1 MAELG
6 EISARPDLFVVAEC
20 LPTWYQHVDSRNI
33 HTRDVTLKEPTI
45 NINCISKGRWLQ
57 TIAGQARR
65 RWEKKPPSGSVKDS
79 MQQCQLTG
87 EAGSNTQS
95 SSIPVQPAKRKKI
108 EWLKGNIEGAGFG
121 SCLGVGVEP
130 NSWRE
135 ARAVTRLGGAG
146 DRGPGDGQIQL
157 TGAGH
162 RGRFWNESFRVLH
175 AGRKR
180 NRQGKHDQHPHH
192 RQHHQQC
199 WQPMLPRQKPRW
211 SPIND
216 NQTTQA
222 RFDSNGCRL
231 TRRVAQDRD
240 EMGTIQR
247 TMDAMDATN
256 RRLVQ
261 FHHRNTIPIS
271 QPRPKIGRPDLR
283 ETHDSVP
290 SNNRQEE
297 HHWLSFPSLFL
308 PAGTVPFT
316 EDLPKLATP
325 KVRGSSSS
333 YYTASR
339 AAKQPPAPSASAS
352 SSKPKMGSHI
362 DADPTQAVDG
372 LVRAI
377 RDLTSDPNYKLVAD
391 VFSEFLYVKEQNNKL
406 SSSHQVVLEE
416 YRKFRNELEEQKG
429 ELVDEKNDL
438 ELLVQ
443 EKVQEIIQLSATR
456 TRLEGD
462 LEDTQKALEE
472 KIAAAA
478 EAAATAAQEYANLQ
492 NITSKAYVDLEEK
505 AAKEHSDLQEK
516 TAKEYAD
523 LEEKKDKEYAD
534 LDAAKAAVEEEKRLG
549 EEAAAA
555 ATAKAAD
562 EIAALTEAKTG
573 LEEVKANNEAEIA
586 SLKGNVADLET
597 AKADLEQVKAD
608 NEAEIASLKEQIATL
623 EGEKKSLE
631 EQLEA
636 ARQEIASLNET
647 IVQKNNE
654 IESLQ
659 ESLRAAEEQ
668 IASLQQTVEDK
679 NTEIEDLHGKLTAE
693 GERANS
699 AEAHGRD
706 LQSQLDETTQSLQLT
721 TRKLTNLEQYRLV
734 LHSENDDTYVTV
746 LDKIWT
752 TIVTLVEGTFRP
764 DIDEQTLNDPSCWT
778 NLRNSP
784 YLKHA
789 TQLQIPLPQS
799 NTPAAKGMR
808 ISAVLAV
815 LSRAMHKH
823 LFRPVYLLDDD
834 DENLVKFLRALED
847 EDPTREAHMRAT
859 LVAMMPERQVE
870 QGARRVKMV
879 VREVSWLVQ
888 HLLTALQ
895 FEAFCSGLEAA
906 CKLACEQWMRIQLA
920 QMKIEPYFGPPY
932 DDFDWQVLELP
943 EFAEA
948 AEANAGHPRDDGDDF
963 GDDRLE
969 TIEASEVGRAP
980 SDTAGGAAD
989 AGFHEGGGGN
999 ALRHGHGHDEEMM
1012 DGEVDP
1018 DEILLVVWPS
1028 MCAVENGELMSIT
1041 QGLVISKE
1049 QARPALEEQR
1059 TRSRIIPRPG
1069 SRRARTLSMPGQ
1081 SRGSSPTR
1089 GKPTTTHFL
1098 AQSVTASDLDGPD
1111 DI

>member
-1 MAELG
+1 
-6 EISARPDLFVVAEC
+6 
-20 LPTWYQHVDSRNI
+20 
-33 HTRDVTLKEPTI
+33 
-45 NINCISKGRWLQ
+45 
-57 TIAGQARR
+57 
-65 RWEKKPPSGSVKDS
+65 
-79 MQQCQLTG
+79 
-87 EAGSNTQS
+87 
-95 SSIPVQPAKRKKI
+95 
-108 EWLKGNIEGAGFG
+108 
-121 SCLGVGVEP
+121 
-130 NSWRE
+130 
-135 ARAVTRLGGAG
+135 
-146 DRGPGDGQIQL
+146 
-157 TGAGH
+157 
-162 RGRFWNESFRVLH
+162 
-175 AGRKR
+175 
-180 NRQGKHDQHPHH
+180 
-192 RQHHQQC
+192 
-199 WQPMLPRQKPRW
+199 
-211 SPIND
+211 
-216 NQTTQA
+216 
-222 RFDSNGCRL
+222 
-231 TRRVAQDRD
+231 
-240 EMGTIQR
+240 
-247 TMDAMDATN
+247 
-256 RRLVQ
+256 
-261 FHHRNTIPIS
+261 
-271 QPRPKIGRPDLR
+271 
-283 ETHDSVP
+283 
-290 SNNRQEE
+290 
-297 HHWLSFPSLFL
+297 
-308 PAGTVPFT
+308 
-316 EDLPKLATP
+316 
-325 KVRGSSSS
+325 
-333 YYTASR
+333 
-339 AAKQPPAPSASAS
+339 
-352 SSKPKMGSHI
+352 MGSHI

-416 YRKFRNELEEQKG
+416 YRKFRNELEDQKG
-429 ELVDEKNDL
+429 ELVNEKKDL
-438 ELLVQ
+438 ELVVQ

-462 LEDTQKALEE
+462 LEDTQKTLEE
-472 KIAAAA
+472 KINNAA
-478 EAAATAAQEYANLQ
+478 EAAAA
-492 NITSKAYVDLEEK
+492 
-505 AAKEHSDLQEK
+505 AAKEYADLQEQTAKEYSDLEEK

-523 LEEKKDKEYAD
+523 LE
-534 LDAAKAAVEEEKRLG
+534 AAKAAVEEEKRNG

-555 ATAKAAD
+555 AAAQAAD

-573 LEEVKANNEAEIA
+573 LEEVKANNEAEIET
-586 SLKGNVADLET
+586 LKGNVADLET
-597 AKADLEQVKAD
+597 VKADLEQVKAD
-608 NEAEIASLKEQIATL
+608 NEAEIASLKERIATL
-623 EGEKKSLE
+623 EAEKQKLE
-631 EQLEA
+631 EELEA

-679 NTEIEDLHGKLTAE
+679 NAAIEDLHGKLTAE
-693 GERANS
+693 GERADN

-706 LQSQLDETTQSLQLT
+706 LQSQLDDTTQNLHVT
-721 TRKLTNLEQYRLV
+721 TGKLTDLEQYRIV

-764 DIDEQTLNDPSCWT
+764 DIDEQTLSDPSCWT

-859 LVAMMPERQVE
+859 LMSMMPERQVE

-895 FEAFCSGLEAA
+895 FEAFCSGLEGA
-906 CKLACEQWMRIQLA
+906 CRLACDQWMRIQLA
-920 QMKIEPYFGPPY
+920 HMKIEPYFGPPY

-948 AEANAGHPRDDGDDF
+948 AERDAGLPHTRDDPDDAIA
-963 GDDRLE
+963 DDRLE
-969 TIEASEVGRAP
+969 TVEANEAP
-980 SDTAGGAAD
+980 PPESVGGAAD
-989 AGFHEGGGGN
+989 AADNNNSGFHDAASRGPE
-999 ALRHGHGHDEEMM
+999 DEMM
-1012 DGEVDP
+1012 DGEIDP

-1059 TRSRIIPRPG
+1059 SRSRLIPRPG

-1089 GKPTTTHFL
+1089 GKPAHFL
-1098 AQSVTASDLDGPD
+1098 AQSHTASEMTMDGPD
-1111 DI
+1111 NV